1 MAAIKDLLQQ
11 ISDPALKERLLVEID
26 RLKKNK
32 KFGLVF
38 EEHVPECTPLYG
50 VPIRRN
56 STVAR
61 KIGKV
66 SDIFTVKNIDGENA
80 ECVNKATQVTEYI
93 PIAELVSVAQFG
105 EPIFPSLE
113 PIAKVK
119 NAPDDSLWHT
129 IIEADNYHA
138 LQLLEYLYEG
148 QVDCI
153 YIDPPYNTG
162 ARDWKYNNDYVDS
175 NDAYRHSKW
184 LSMMK
189 KRLKIA
195 RRILNPS
202 TGVLIVT
209 IDEHEVHHLRTL
221 LEELFTEAYIQMAT
235 IVINQKGV
243 SQGRLARTEEY
254 AIYVFMPQMHSML
267 PRCTKR
273 NERKSKHVVRSEI

>member
-119 NAPDDSLWHT
+119 NAP
-129 IIEADNYHA
+129 
-138 LQLLEYLYEG
+138 
-148 QVDCI
+148 
-153 YIDPPYNTG
+153 
-162 ARDWKYNNDYVDS
+162 
-175 NDAYRHSKW
+175 
-184 LSMMK
+184 
-189 KRLKIA
+189 
-195 RRILNPS
+195 
-202 TGVLIVT
+202 